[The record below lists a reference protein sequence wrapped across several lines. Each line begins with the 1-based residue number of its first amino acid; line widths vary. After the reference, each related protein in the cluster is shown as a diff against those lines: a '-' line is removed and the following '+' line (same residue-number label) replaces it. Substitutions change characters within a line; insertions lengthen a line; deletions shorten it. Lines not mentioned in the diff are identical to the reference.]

1 MPASHFDVKPMTGR
15 AKFIVRHSNIYKTTT
30 IIDKAIPRLLRQVLL
45 NNKYIYDVFEKYF

>member
-15 AKFIVRHSNIYKTTT
+15 AKFIVRHNNIYKTTT